1 MFEGKT
7 AYNNSVVKRKE
18 NQHDG
23 VKKFNNARGV
33 LVLNKVDLLEP
44 NSALTRLRWLSRLLI
59 SHKQNETIS
68 YYRFMLSTYY
78 RAVN

>member
-7 AYNNSVVKRKE
+7 AYNNSVLKRKE

-33 LVLNKVDLLEP
+33 LVLDLLEP
-44 NSALTRLRWLSRLLI
+44 NSALTRLR
-59 SHKQNETIS
+59 
-68 YYRFMLSTYY
+68 
-78 RAVN
+78 